1 MDADVRGWAR
11 MGTRCQ
17 SYERGKRVTTRPTP
31 MDREEERLMLNA
43 LAEQVIG
50 CAYEVSNALGA
61 NFAER
66 VYENALALELREAG
80 LRAAQ
85 QYGMTAFYKG
95 QSVGDFA
102 VDLLV
107 EERLMVELKA
117 VPLLEEA
124 HRAQCLNYLRASG
137 LKLCL
142 LINFGTSRVQ
152 VKRIVLDF

>member
-1 MDADVRGWAR
+1 MGKDHLDCEGER
-11 MGTRCQ
+11 MTMG
-17 SYERGKRVTTRPTP
+17 PAP
-31 MDREEERLMLNA
+31 MDREEERLLLNA

-50 CAYEVSNALGA
+50 CAYEVSNTLGV
-61 NFAER
+61 NFLEK
-66 VYENALALELREAG
+66 VYENALALELQEAG

-85 QYGMTAFYKG
+85 QCGMTVFCKG
-95 QSVGDFA
+95 QPVGDFV

-117 VPLLEEA
+117 VPVLEAA

-142 LINFGTSRVQ
+142 LLNFGTPRVQ
-152 VKRIVLDF
+152 VNRIVYDF